1 MLKLKEKYRKLRE
14 KRGRMILSVWLGI
27 IIFGLA
33 FWYLIGHLIYV
44 IV

>member
-14 KRGRMILSVWLGI
+14 QRGRMVLSVWLGI

-33 FWYLIGHLIYV
+33 VWYLIGYLIYSLV
-44 IV
+44 